1 MITNFKDYGLI
12 ALAVM
17 CIALSGT
24 CWYMLGKIEDL
35 NKEVAVLEEANV
47 ALGTAVEE
55 QAAQA
60 NKNYALYMEQ
70 AHSNSILRA
79 ESTAKS
85 REITKYKGREHV
97 VYAKPGLVER
107 LEQKALD
114 EFFKGVE
121 DGQR

>member
-12 ALAVM
+12 ALATL
-17 CIALSGT
+17 CLALSGT
-24 CWYMLGKIEDL
+24 CWYMLEKIENL
-35 NKEVAVLEEANV
+35 NKELTALTEANI
-47 ALGTAVEE
+47 ALGSVVEE
-55 QAAQA
+55 QTKQA
-60 NKNYALYMEQ
+60 NKNYSLYMEQ

-85 REITKYKGREHV
+85 REITKYKGREDV
-97 VYAKPGLVER
+97 VYTKPGLVER

-114 EFFKGVE
+114 EFFREVE